1 MIVNMC
7 EINGTNIIFGHQF
20 VKAIHHLTFTFM
32 QPPRMFN
39 KMCHDWCVG
48 VHKIGISGGP

>member
-7 EINGTNIIFGHQF
+7 EINRKEIIFGHQF

-32 QPPRMFN
+32 QPRRMFN
-39 KMCHDWCVG
+39 KMCYDWCAG
-48 VHKIGISGGP
+48 VH